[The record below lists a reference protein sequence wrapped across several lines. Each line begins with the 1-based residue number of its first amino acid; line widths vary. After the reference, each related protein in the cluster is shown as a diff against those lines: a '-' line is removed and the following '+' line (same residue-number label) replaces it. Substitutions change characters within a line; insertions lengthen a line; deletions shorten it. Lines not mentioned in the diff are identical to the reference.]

1 MTIPARKGPRG
12 PRRLADLV
20 RPALEPVLAK
30 RGLSQASLILDW
42 PAIVG
47 ARTAALC
54 EPARL
59 QWPPRGPRTDMAK
72 AGPAILWL
80 RVAPGRALDIQYQAP
95 VIVERVNAHFGWR
108 CVASVKF
115 AAEAKRATRSLPGI
129 RPIDPQART
138 QAAAMTRHVA
148 DEGLRL
154 ALTRLGAGV
163 LTDRMR

>member
-1 MTIPARKGPRG
+1 MKPPRKGA
-12 PRRLADLV
+12 RRLADLV

-42 PAIVG
+42 AAIVG

-59 QWPPRGPRTDMAK
+59 QWPPRGPRTDPSK
-72 AGPAILWL
+72 AGPATLWL

-108 CVASVKF
+108 CVAAVKF
-115 AAEAKRATRSLPGI
+115 APEPKRAAAPAAGK
-129 RPIDPQART
+129 RPVNPQARI
-138 QAAAMTRHVA
+138 QAAEMTRNVA
-148 DEGLRL
+148 DEGLRAAL
-154 ALTRLGAGV
+154 ARLGAGV
-163 LTDRMR
+163 LTERMR

>member
-1 MTIPARKGPRG
+1 MSKPPRKGA
-12 PRRLADLV
+12 RRLSDLL

-42 PAIVG
+42 PVVVG

-59 QWPPRGPRTDMAK
+59 QWPPRGPRTDPSK

-108 CVASVKF
+108 CISGVKFTPEPKRPVAS
-115 AAEAKRATRSLPGI
+115 TI
-129 RPIDPQART
+129 RTAPPPQAAIAK
-138 QAAAMTRHVA
+138 AAGMTRNIPDHA
-148 DEGLRL
+148 LRA
-154 ALTRLGAGV
+154 ALTRLGTGV
-163 LTDRMR
+163 LAEKMR